1 MRFRTL
7 QLDLPIPRSMPWY
20 PAPGEPLTSRQ
31 IHARGGG
38 GPIANPIVVSGSPAI
53 DTQGVAMKTVAFVN
67 KKGGVGKSSCV
78 MHLGAE
84 LARRGIRTLLAD
96 VDSQASLSQGLLG
109 RDALGLHPSQTLAG
123 MYDSAGSSMIDL
135 VMEIGRPRLALI
147 AGHDRM
153 THYNVPDPWTTGED
167 QFILRDGLAEVAG
180 DFDIC
185 LLDCPPH
192 VQFCA
197 WSALV
202 AADGVVVPCQL
213 EDFGIQGVAAILDS
227 IDHARQVA
235 NPKLRLLGI
244 LPTMVT
250 KSLAIH
256 ATYGE
261 DARAVFGDDVFAATV
276 PSSTDYKVAVTLR
289 KAVVEHKPKS
299 VAAKS
304 MAAVADELL
313 ERLAGR
319 TASVVSGTPVPEREV
334 A

>member
-1 MRFRTL
+1 
-7 QLDLPIPRSMPWY
+7 
-20 PAPGEPLTSRQ
+20 
-31 IHARGGG
+31 
-38 GPIANPIVVSGSPAI
+38 
-53 DTQGVAMKTVAFVN
+53 MKTVAFVN

-84 LARRGIRTLLAD
+84 LARRGIRTLLVD

-109 RDALGLHPSQTLAG
+109 RDALAMHPSATLAG
-123 MYDSAGSSMIDL
+123 LYDSAGSSMVNL
-135 VMEIGRPRLALI
+135 VMEIGRPRLALV

-167 QFILRDGLAEVAG
+167 QFILRDGLAEVED

-227 IDHARQVA
+227 LDHARLSA
-235 NPKLRLLGI
+235 NPRLRLLGI
-244 LPTMVT
+244 LPTMVA
-250 KSLAIH
+250 KSLSIH
-256 ATYGE
+256 TSYGE
-261 DARAVFGDDVFAATV
+261 DARAAFGEDVFSATV
-276 PSSTDYKVAVTLR
+276 PASTDYKVAVTLR

-299 VAAKS
+299 LAAKS

-313 ERLAGR
+313 DRLQAR
-319 TASVVSGTPVPEREV
+319 TGSLVSGTPVREKEV

>member
-1 MRFRTL
+1 
-7 QLDLPIPRSMPWY
+7 
-20 PAPGEPLTSRQ
+20 
-31 IHARGGG
+31 
-38 GPIANPIVVSGSPAI
+38 
-53 DTQGVAMKTVAFVN
+53 MKTVAFVN

-84 LARRGIRTLLAD
+84 LARRGLRTLLVD

-123 MYDSAGSSMIDL
+123 LYDGAGSSMRGL
-135 VMEIGRPRLALI
+135 VLEIGRPRLGLI

-167 QFILRDGLAEVAG
+167 QFTLRDGLAELSG

-202 AADGVVVPCQL
+202 AADGVTVPCQL

-227 IDHARQVA
+227 IDHARDSA
-235 NPKLRLLGI
+235 NPRLRLLGI
-244 LPTMVT
+244 LPTMVS
-250 KSLAIH
+250 KLAVH
-256 ATYGE
+256 TAYDA
-261 DARAVFGDDVFAATV
+261 DARTAFGDDVFRNVVPAAT
-276 PSSTDYKVAVTLR
+276 DFKVAVTLR
-289 KAVVEHKPKS
+289 KAVCEHKPRS
-299 VAAKS
+299 AATGA
-304 MAAVADELL
+304 MILVADELL
-313 ERLAGR
+313 ARLEVRCGALMSG
-319 TASVVSGTPVPEREV
+319 ASATEREV

>member
-1 MRFRTL
+1 
-7 QLDLPIPRSMPWY
+7 
-20 PAPGEPLTSRQ
+20 
-31 IHARGGG
+31 
-38 GPIANPIVVSGSPAI
+38 
-53 DTQGVAMKTVAFVN
+53 MKTIAFVN

-84 LARRGIRTLLAD
+84 LARRGLRTLLVD

-109 RDALGLHPSQTLAG
+109 QEALSLHPSRTLAG
-123 MYDSAGSSMIDL
+123 LYDGAGSSLADL
-135 VMEIGRPRLALI
+135 VVEIGRLRLALVP
-147 AGHDRM
+147 GHDRM
-153 THYNVPDPWTTGED
+153 THYNVPDPWETGED
-167 QFILRDGLAEVAG
+167 QFTLRDGLAEVAE

-227 IDHARQVA
+227 IDHARAVA
-235 NPKLRLLGI
+235 NPDLRLLGI
-244 LPTMVT
+244 LPTMVS

-256 ATYGE
+256 TSYGLDARTAFGE
-261 DARAVFGDDVFAATV
+261 DVFEATV
-276 PSSTDYKVAVTLR
+276 PTSTDYKVAVTLR
-289 KAVVEHKPKS
+289 KAVVEYKPKS
-299 VAAKS
+299 AASKA
-304 MAAVADELL
+304 MAAVADEILARL
-313 ERLAGR
+313 EARCSPL
-319 TASVVSGTPVPEREV
+319 VSGTPDVEREV

>member
-1 MRFRTL
+1 
-7 QLDLPIPRSMPWY
+7 
-20 PAPGEPLTSRQ
+20 
-31 IHARGGG
+31 
-38 GPIANPIVVSGSPAI
+38 V
-53 DTQGVAMKTVAFVN
+53 KTIAFVN

-78 MHLGAE
+78 MHLGGT
-84 LARRGIRTLLAD
+84 LARRGLRTLLVD

-109 RDALGLHPSQTLAG
+109 REALEMHPSGTLAG
-123 MYDSAGSSMIDL
+123 LYDGAGASMAGL
-135 VMEIGRPRLALI
+135 VQEIGRPRLALV

-153 THYNVPDPWTTGED
+153 THFNVPDPWTTGED

-180 DFDIC
+180 DFDLC

-227 IDHARQVA
+227 LDHARTVA
-235 NPKLRLLGI
+235 NPRLRLLGI
-244 LPTMVT
+244 LPTMVA
-250 KSLAIH
+250 KSLSIH
-256 ATYGE
+256 VSYGE
-261 DARAVFGDDVFAATV
+261 DARAAFGDDVFEATV
-276 PSSTDYKVAVTLR
+276 PASTDYKVAVTLR

-299 VAAKS
+299 LAAKS
-304 MAAVADELL
+304 MAAVADELIA
-313 ERLAGR
+313 RLDAR
-319 TASVVSGTPVPEREV
+319 TGSLVSGSPAQEREV

>member
-1 MRFRTL
+1 
-7 QLDLPIPRSMPWY
+7 
-20 PAPGEPLTSRQ
+20 
-31 IHARGGG
+31 
-38 GPIANPIVVSGSPAI
+38 VSGSPPSLDEGAS
-53 DTQGVAMKTVAFVN
+53 MKTVAFVN

-84 LARRGIRTLLAD
+84 LAKRGLRTLLVD

-109 RDALGLHPSQTLAG
+109 RDALGLHPSSTLAG
-123 MYDSAGSSMIDL
+123 LYDGAGSSMADL

-153 THYNVPDPWTTGED
+153 THFNVPDPWTTGED

-180 DFDIC
+180 DFDLC

-227 IDHARQVA
+227 LDHARTVA
-235 NPKLRLLGI
+235 NPRLRLLGI

-250 KSLAIH
+250 KSLSIH
-256 ATYGE
+256 ASYGE
-261 DARAVFGDDVFAATV
+261 DARAAFGDDVFEATV

-299 VAAKS
+299 LAAKS

-313 ERLAGR
+313 TRLDAR
-319 TASVVSGTPVPEREV
+319 AASLVSRSPGQGREV